1 MVNKPENHKQSSFLM
16 QLKTVREYTAHDSF
30 DEMQSQKHYSKI
42 LINSTNY
49 TKPGK
54 MFEQG
59 NSFLNRK

>member
-1 MVNKPENHKQSSFLM
+1 M